1 MANKKR
7 YSVPEYLEML
17 RSANRSEK
25 TIDLYRIVLS
35 NFAKF
40 IGVPV
45 DELHVHLKVPDIFRF
60 IDSKKKRGLS
70 ASGTGTNRGIVVQFF
85 KINGIQFDKLQE
97 KVAKAK
103 FSRGGD
109 DKPLELETLQKMM
122 DITDVHGRAII
133 SFLISTGCRAGE
145 TSQILLSD
153 VKSDAVTIRNE
164 IAKGGHGGKVYL
176 TSEAREYLDIW
187 LASRDEYIKMA
198 DARCIG
204 LKQARRP
211 KHDARLFACSYIAMN
226 HKFTRLFEK
235 IDGSRGKYHRQIT
248 LHSCRKY
255 FRTNAVKG
263 GMSIDLVEGI
273 MRHTGYLNSSYV
285 RMTDEEKREQ
295 FHQGE
300 ASLYITRA
308 DHRIQDSKLS
318 KLERMNQELRERLQ
332 RVENRDKAITVLDTI
347 HLSDAD
353 RDAIAK
359 KIIALQ
365 NGQDKQ

>member
-1 MANKKR
+1 
-7 YSVPEYLEML
+7 ML

-45 DELHVHLKVPDIFRF
+45 DSLHTHLKVPDIFRF
-60 IDSKKKRGLS
+60 IDAKKKQGLS
-70 ASGTGTNRGIVVQFF
+70 ASGTGTNRGIIVTFF
-85 KINGIQFDKLQE
+85 EINGIEFDKLQE

-103 FSRGGD
+103 FSRVGD
-109 DKPLELETLQKMM
+109 DKPLEIETLQKMM
-122 DITDVHGRAII
+122 DLTDVHGRAII

-145 TSQILLSD
+145 TCQLLLSD
-153 VKSDAVTIRNE
+153 VKGDCVHIRNE
-164 IAKGGHGGKVYL
+164 IAKGGHGGYVYL
-176 TSEAREYLDIW
+176 TTEAREYLDIW
-187 LASRDEYIKMA
+187 LSSRDDYIKMA

-211 KHDARLFACSYIAMN
+211 KHDSRLFACSYIAMN
-226 HKFTRLFEK
+226 KKFTRLYEK
-235 IDGSRGKYHRQIT
+235 VDGSRGKYHKQIT

-285 RMTDEEKREQ
+285 RMTEAKKYEEFKA
-295 FHQGE
+295 GE
-300 ASLYITRA
+300 SALYITRA
-308 DHRIQDSKLS
+308 DHRVQSSKLDQLQRVN
-318 KLERMNQELRERLQ
+318 KELLERLQ
-332 RVENRDKAITVLDTI
+332 RVENRENVIGTLDKMPLTPEDQL
-347 HLSDAD
+347 
-353 RDAIAK
+353 AIAK
-359 KIIALQ
+359 LVIELQ
-365 NGQDKQ
+365 KK